1 MLLQKLFFLL
11 LMGLTS
17 SVFAQKLVDP
27 LVIPFEWN
35 NNKIHFNVMVNGKG
49 PFLFMFDTGASGEGR
64 IDSALAAQLNLP
76 VVDQTGNSD
85 GVNISSVN
93 VVSVSSIRYGSF
105 DKGGVREVGKFK
117 MISRNYNRNLRAGA
131 KPMMGIIGRDFFE
144 GYLITIDC
152 KKQELV
158 ISKGNLEKSDPNTL
172 AYDEPF
178 RIPIQIG
185 KVKTFGNMDT
195 GSNVSMHLPL
205 KLADSIATS
214 ELKKAGQGRRANTVF
229 DFMGGTVQDNIILAG
244 NQINNLEVLF
254 SELAPEVN
262 IGMQLLKN
270 YVITIDQKNQL
281 IQMLP

>member
-35 NNKIHFNVMVNGKG
+35 NDKIHFDVMVNGKG

-64 IDSALAAQLNLP
+64 IDSALVAQLSIP
-76 VVDQTGNSD
+76 IIGQTGNSD
-85 GVNISSVN
+85 GVNVN
-93 VVSVSSIRYGSF
+93 NVDVANVASMN
-105 DKGGVREVGKFK
+105 VGHYERKQLELL
-117 MISRNYNRNLRAGA
+117 SRNYNRNLRAGA
-131 KPMMGIIGRDFFE
+131 KPTMGIIGRDFFE

-152 KKQELV
+152 KKQELI

-270 YVITIDQKNQL
+270 YVVTIDQKNQL